1 MRSESEMMSLIM
13 GFAEHDKRVRAVYM
27 NGSRTN
33 PNAPKDIF
41 QDYDIVYVVRNF
53 EEFKNDHSFIDYFG
67 ERLMLQ
73 MPEAMRDPLGY
84 GHFNWMMLFQDG
96 NRLDL
101 TLIPIERPDLITK
114 DSLTEV
120 LLDKDGIL
128 PDFPPANDGDY
139 HVQKPSL
146 LYYDSCCNNFF
157 WCMQNVAKGIEREEF
172 PYAMQ
177 MFHTVVMQDLH
188 DMLSWYIGCKN
199 DFAVSAGKMGKY
211 FGKFLPEEMYKA
223 YLSCY
228 GGASKS
234 EMWASVFKSCD
245 LFRKAA
251 KAVAED
257 LGYSYNESDDN
268 NMMSYITLIV
278 AGAFYE
284 DAKEI
289 PFFNKNK

>member
-1 MRSESEMMSLIM
+1 MSLIM

-53 EEFKNDHSFIDYFG
+53 EEFKHDHSFIDYFG

-84 GHFNWMMLFQDG
+84 GHFNWMMLFRDG

-101 TLIPIERPDLITK
+101 TLIPIERLDLITK

-128 PDFPPANDGDY
+128 PDFPPANDSDY
-139 HVQKPSL
+139 HIQKPSR

-234 EMWASVFKSCD
+234 EMWASVFKACD

-257 LGYSYNESDDN
+257 LGYSYNESDDK